1 MLIRSTTLAM
11 IAAGEVT
18 LAFRRWVRP
27 TVRAGGTLTTAIGV
41 LAIDAVDPISTDAI
55 TAAEA
60 RHAGYAT
67 RKALIDELD
76 RRDGDLYRIELRL
89 LGEDPRIALRK
100 TADLSGTDLDEVL
113 VRLQRMDRASRT
125 GAWTQATLETIEAHP
140 ARAARHLSGKVG
152 LDRDPFKTNVRKL
165 KNLGLTE
172 SLEVGYRLSPRGEV
186 VLRALRTRSCS

>member
-1 MLIRSTTLAM
+1 MLIRSATLAK

-27 TVRAGGTLTTAIGV
+27 TVRAGGTLTTSIGV
-41 LAIDAVDPISTDAI
+41 LAIDAVDPIATDAI
-55 TAAEA
+55 TAADA
-60 RHAGYAT
+60 RRAGYPT
-67 RKALIDELD
+67 RKALIDEVD

-89 LGEDPRIALRK
+89 LGDDPRIALRN
-100 TADLSGTDLDEVL
+100 TADLSASDLDEVL
-113 VRLQRMDRASRT
+113 VRLHRMDRASRT
-125 GAWTQATLETIEAHP
+125 GPWTQATLEIIDAHP

-172 SLEVGYRLSPRGEV
+172 SLDVGYRLSPRGEAV
-186 VLRALRTRSCS
+186 LHALRARS

>member
-1 MLIRSTTLAM
+1 MLIRSATLAK

-27 TVRAGGTLTTAIGV
+27 TVRAGGTLTTAVGV
-41 LAIDAVDPISTDAI
+41 LAIDAVDPISADAI

-60 RHAGYAT
+60 LRAGYAT
-67 RKALIDELD
+67 RQALMDELD
-76 RRDGDLYRIELRL
+76 RPDGGLYRIELRV

-100 TADLSGTDLDEVL
+100 AADLSGTDLDGVL
-113 VRLQRMDRASRT
+113 ARLHRMDRASRT
-125 GAWTQATLETIEAHP
+125 GAWTRATLEVIQAHT
-140 ARAARHLSGKVG
+140 ARAARHLCGKVG
-152 LDRDPFKTNVRKL
+152 LDRDPFKANVRKL

-186 VLRALRTRSCS
+186 VLRALRTRS